1 MKNKLITIAFCS
13 IFLLSQTTLSAELSD
28 SNYWKCTSYDAD
40 NKSWTA
46 HSDYQITSIN
56 KAFDACKK
64 QSRVPTTC
72 KTSKED
78 CEAIVNGMTT
88 RAMWRCL
95 ALDLAAVP
103 WFSNIYDKASDAAM
117 GAKAYCQ
124 ANSALPETCYVYLF
138 TCRNLNVRNF

>member
-1 MKNKLITIAFCS
+1 MKNKLLAIACYS
-13 IFLLSQTTLSAELSD
+13 LFLISQSSPAAVVLDTS
-28 SNYWKCTSYDAD
+28 YWKCTAYDAE
-40 NKSWTA
+40 NRSWVG

-56 KAFDACKK
+56 RAFDACKK
-64 QSRVPTTC
+64 QSRVPATC

-88 RAMWRCL
+88 RPMWRCL

-103 WFSNIYDKASDAAM
+103 WFSNIYENATDAAM
-117 GAKAYCQ
+117 AAKSFCQ